1 MKKFALIF
9 PGQGSQE
16 IGMGKSLAE
25 AFQSARDVFFEIDE
39 ALGQNL
45 SGLMWAGDI
54 AELTLT
60 ANTQPAL
67 MAHSVAAARA
77 LEAEFGLSA

>member
-45 SGLMWAGDI
+45 SGL
-54 AELTLT
+54 
-60 ANTQPAL
+60 
-67 MAHSVAAARA
+67 
-77 LEAEFGLSA
+77 